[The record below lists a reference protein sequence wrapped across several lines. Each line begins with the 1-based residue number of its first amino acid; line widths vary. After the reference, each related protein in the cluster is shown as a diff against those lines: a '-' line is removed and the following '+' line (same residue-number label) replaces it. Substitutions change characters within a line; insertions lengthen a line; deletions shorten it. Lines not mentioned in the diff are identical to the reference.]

1 MSFRTKQP
9 ENTVSIS
16 SERLSL
22 RRQFI
27 RALDH
32 SLGSLGL
39 EKVFTPEEFCTIV
52 SLERGTAYIIEYS
65 DEEFLKKVQHACEK
79 KFPEH
84 KATIYRLL
92 SKYIE

>member
-1 MSFRTKQP
+1 MYKRQTP
-9 ENTVSIS
+9 ENNVSIS

-32 SLGSLGL
+32 NLGSLGL

-52 SLERGTAYIIEYS
+52 SLERGTAYIIEYN
-65 DEEFLKKVQHACEK
+65 DDEFLKKVQHACEK

-84 KATIYRLL
+84 KAAIYRLL